1 MKDEILNRQKEV
13 NVVGLLDKFTAEF
26 GQHYHNKL
34 LSVASGKYDGIYSRR
49 FKGDGKNTEGVG
61 FQLPTSEDQKIAME
75 NTTKVGENMFVVLS
89 MTEEGKKYLVDMNT
103 GFCQCTTGMNGS
115 PCKHQYLLWIN
126 KVSTDITFFTSVQQ
140 RTETDICSHYHR

>member
-1 MKDEILNRQKEV
+1 
-13 NVVGLLDKFTAEF
+13 
-26 GQHYHNKL
+26 
-34 LSVASGKYDGIYSRR
+34 
-49 FKGDGKNTEGVG
+49 
-61 FQLPTSEDQKIAME
+61 ME